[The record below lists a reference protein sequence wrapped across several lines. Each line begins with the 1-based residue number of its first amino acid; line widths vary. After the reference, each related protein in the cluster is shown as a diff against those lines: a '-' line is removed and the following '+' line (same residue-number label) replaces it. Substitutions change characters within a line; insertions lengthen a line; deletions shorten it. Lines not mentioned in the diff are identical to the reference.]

1 MSINNRFGIDEN
13 RVKRFGKNYSSID
26 FDIKE
31 NLNAEEFY
39 TKGDY
44 MHVGIFIIGDR
55 QIPVTVKELE
65 KIEQTAREAQSALR
79 QAYRLGLMH

>member
-44 MHVGIFIIGDR
+44 MPVGKFIICDR

>member
-13 RVKRFGKNYSSID
+13 RVKRFGKNYSSTD

-44 MHVGIFIIGDR
+44 MPVGKFIIGDR

>member
-1 MSINNRFGIDEN
+1 MSINNGFGIDEN

-26 FDIKE
+26 FDMND
-31 NLNAEEFY
+31 NLNGEDYF

-44 MHVGIFIIGDR
+44 MPVGKFVIGNQ
-55 QIPVTVKELE
+55 QIPVTIKELE
-65 KIEQTAREAQSALR
+65 KIEQTAKEAQSALR

>member
-31 NLNAEEFY
+31 NISADEFY

-44 MHVGIFIIGDR
+44 VPVGKFVIGDR

-79 QAYRLGLMH
+79 QAYRLGLMR

>member
-1 MSINNRFGIDEN
+1 MSINNRFGIDES

-26 FDIKE
+26 FDMNDNI
-31 NLNAEEFY
+31 NAEDYF

-44 MHVGIFIIGDR
+44 MPVGKFVIGNL
-55 QIPVTVKELE
+55 QLSVTIKELE
-65 KIEQTAREAQSALR
+65 TIEQTAKEAQSALR

>member
-1 MSINNRFGIDEN
+1 MP
-13 RVKRFGKNYSSID
+13 VGK
-26 FDIKE
+26 
-31 NLNAEEFY
+31 
-39 TKGDY
+39 
-44 MHVGIFIIGDR
+44 FIIGDR